1 MKCILMYCV
10 KKSLLNTKVEHNT
23 PMDIAAKATL
33 LVLILLGI
41 NVSFFS
47 VVAFALALTYII
59 FSDNENG
66 VCCMFFLLPFAN
78 VFKLNPTGSSFFTYL
93 TIVLALKLIVKKQK
107 IEKRFLI
114 FWMLLFA
121 IQVVGCNLNWGTLIK
136 QASVL
141 LLIYGYFHC
150 CKNITKRLVL
160 NLGFGVLISCFVANM
175 TGVFSNLHAYLRV
188 IRAYE
193 ISFDTYRFT
202 ALYSDPNYLSK
213 TLIVLCIS
221 LFVLIQQKAIGS
233 KYYVLIALLIG
244 FGFQTISKSFFLMLI
259 VMTILFF
266 AISIRTRHWG
276 TSLAITLF
284 CAIVVLFMH
293 GRISVFDS
301 FLERIT
307 STNDVTTGRVE
318 IWKDY
323 ISAIFSSPINLLFG
337 FGIGSTPKYMAHN
350 TYLELLY
357 TYGIFGSLTFI
368 AGLKYASGNKI
379 RRGEFE
385 NWAPAIVDIIMVFFL
400 SSLVSFD
407 FGFNLILILSF
418 IANDSNKQIEECGE
432 KIYDNSGCSSL

>member
-1 MKCILMYCV
+1 MYCV
-10 KKSLLNTKVEHNT
+10 KESLNTKVEHNT
-23 PMDIAAKATL
+23 PMDIAVKATL

-47 VVAFALALTYII
+47 VVAFALALAYII
-59 FSDNENG
+59 FFDNENG
-66 VCCMFFLLPFAN
+66 VSCMFLLLPFAN

-93 TIVLALKLIVKKQK
+93 TIILALKLIIKKQK
-107 IEKRFLI
+107 IERQFLI
-114 FWMLLFA
+114 LWMLLFA
-121 IQVVGCNLNWGTLIK
+121 IQVVGCNMNWGTLIK

-141 LLIYGYFHC
+141 LLVYGYFHC
-150 CKNITKRLVL
+150 CKNITKRVVL
-160 NLGFGVLISCFVANM
+160 NLGIGVLISCFVANM
-175 TGVFSNLHAYLRV
+175 TGIFSNIPAYLRV

-221 LFVLIQQKAIGS
+221 LFVLIQQGAIGP

-259 VMTILFF
+259 VLIILSF
-266 AISIRTRHWG
+266 AISIRTGRWG
-276 TSLAITLF
+276 TTLAIALF
-284 CAIVVLFMH
+284 CAIVVVLLMH

-323 ISAIFSSPINLLFG
+323 ISAIFSNPINLLFG
-337 FGIGSTPKYMAHN
+337 FGIGSTPKHMAHN

-368 AGLKYASGNKI
+368 AGLKYAFGNKI
-379 RRGEFE
+379 RRGEFA
-385 NWAPAIVDIIMVFFL
+385 NWAPATADIIMVFFL

-418 IANDSNKQIEECGE
+418 IAKDSNKQIEECSE
-432 KIYDNSGCSSL
+432 KIYDNGGCSGL

>member
-1 MKCILMYCV
+1 MYCV
-10 KKSLLNTKVEHNT
+10 KKSLNTKVEHNT
-23 PMDIAAKATL
+23 PMDIAAKAML

-47 VVAFALALTYII
+47 VVAFALALAYII

-66 VCCMFFLLPFAN
+66 VSCMFLLLPFAN
-78 VFKLNPTGSSFFTYL
+78 VFKLNPASSSFFTYL
-93 TIVLALKLIVKKQK
+93 TIVLALKLIIKKQK
-107 IEKRFLI
+107 IEKQFLVL
-114 FWMLLFA
+114 WMLLFA
-121 IQVVGCNLNWGTLIK
+121 IQVVGFNMNWGILIK

-141 LLIYGYFHC
+141 LLVYGYFHC

-160 NLGFGVLISCFVANM
+160 NLGIGVLISCFVANM
-175 TGVFSNLHAYLRV
+175 TGVFLNLHAYLRV

-193 ISFDTYRFT
+193 ISFDSFRFT

-213 TLIVLCIS
+213 VLIVLCVS
-221 LFVLIQQKAIGS
+221 LFVLIQQKEISRG
-233 KYYVLIALLIG
+233 YYLFIALLIG

-259 VMTILFF
+259 VMAILFF
-266 AISIRTRHWG
+266 VISIRNGRWG
-276 TSLAITLF
+276 MSLAIALF
-284 CAIVVLFMH
+284 CTIVVGLFMY

-307 STNDVTTGRVE
+307 STNDVTTGRMG

-323 ISAIFSSPINLLFG
+323 ISAIFSNPINLLFG

-368 AGLKYASGNKI
+368 AGLKYAFGNKI
-379 RRGEFE
+379 RHGEFA
-385 NWAPAIVDIIMVFFL
+385 NWTPAIVDIIMVFFL

-418 IANDSNKQIEECGE
+418 IAKDSTNKSKNIVR
-432 KIYDNSGCSSL
+432 

>member
-1 MKCILMYCV
+1 MYCV
-10 KKSLLNTKVEHNT
+10 KKSLNTKVEHNT
-23 PMDIAAKATL
+23 PMDIAAKAML

-47 VVAFALALTYII
+47 VVAFALALAYII

-66 VCCMFFLLPFAN
+66 VSCMFLLLPFAN
-78 VFKLNPTGSSFFTYL
+78 VFKLNPASSSFFTYL
-93 TIVLALKLIVKKQK
+93 TIVLALKLIIKKQK
-107 IEKRFLI
+107 IEKQFLVL
-114 FWMLLFA
+114 WMLLFA
-121 IQVVGCNLNWGTLIK
+121 IQVVGFNMNWRILVK

-141 LLIYGYFHC
+141 LLVYGYFHC

-160 NLGFGVLISCFVANM
+160 NLGIGVLISCFVANM
-175 TGVFSNLHAYLRV
+175 TGVFLNLHAYLRV

-193 ISFDTYRFT
+193 ISFDSFRFT

-213 TLIVLCIS
+213 VLIVLCVS
-221 LFVLIQQKAIGS
+221 LFVLIQQKEISRG
-233 KYYVLIALLIG
+233 YYLFIALLIG

-259 VMTILFF
+259 VMAILFF
-266 AISIRTRHWG
+266 VISIRNGRWG
-276 TSLAITLF
+276 MSLAIALF
-284 CAIVVLFMH
+284 CTIVVGLFMY

-307 STNDVTTGRVE
+307 STNDVTTGRMG

-323 ISAIFSSPINLLFG
+323 ISAIFSNPINLLFG

-368 AGLKYASGNKI
+368 AGLKYAFGNKI
-379 RRGEFE
+379 RHGEFA
-385 NWAPAIVDIIMVFFL
+385 NWTPAIVDIIMVFFL

-418 IANDSNKQIEECGE
+418 IAKDSTNKSKNIVR
-432 KIYDNSGCSSL
+432 

>member
-1 MKCILMYCV
+1 MYCV

-47 VVAFALALTYII
+47 VVAFTLALAYII

-78 VFKLNPTGSSFFTYL
+78 VFKLNPTGSSFFTYM

-114 FWMLLFA
+114 LWILLFA

-160 NLGFGVLISCFVANM
+160 NLGVGVLISCFVANM

-266 AISIRTRHWG
+266 AISIRTGRWG
-276 TSLAITLF
+276 TSLAIALF

-418 IANDSNKQIEECGE
+418 IAKHSSKQIEECGE
-432 KIYDNSGCSSL
+432 EIYDNSGCSGL

>member
-1 MKCILMYCV
+1 MYCV
-10 KKSLLNTKVEHNT
+10 KKSLNTKVEHNT
-23 PMDIAAKATL
+23 PMDIAAKAML

-47 VVAFALALTYII
+47 IVAFALALAYII

-66 VCCMFFLLPFAN
+66 VSCMFILLPFAN
-78 VFKLNPTGSSFFTYL
+78 VFKLNPASSSFFTYL
-93 TIVLALKLIVKKQK
+93 TIVLALKLIIKKQK
-107 IEKRFLI
+107 IEKQFLVL
-114 FWMLLFA
+114 WMLLFA
-121 IQVVGCNLNWGTLIK
+121 IQVVGFNMNWGILIK

-141 LLIYGYFHC
+141 LLVYGYFHC

-160 NLGFGVLISCFVANM
+160 NLGIGVLISCFVANM
-175 TGVFSNLHAYLRV
+175 TGVFLNLHAYLRV

-193 ISFDTYRFT
+193 ISFDSFRFT

-213 TLIVLCIS
+213 VLIVLCVS
-221 LFVLIQQKAIGS
+221 LFVLIQQKEISRG
-233 KYYVLIALLIG
+233 YYLFIALLIG

-259 VMTILFF
+259 VMAILFF
-266 AISIRTRHWG
+266 VISIRNGRRG
-276 TSLAITLF
+276 MSLAIALF
-284 CAIVVLFMH
+284 CTIVVGLFMY

-307 STNDVTTGRVE
+307 STNDVTTGRME

-323 ISAIFSSPINLLFG
+323 ISAIFSNPINLLFG

-368 AGLKYASGNKI
+368 AGLKYAFGNKI
-379 RRGEFE
+379 RHGEFA

-418 IANDSNKQIEECGE
+418 IAKDSTNKSKNIVR
-432 KIYDNSGCSSL
+432 

>member
-1 MKCILMYCV
+1 MYCG
-10 KKSLLNTKVEHNT
+10 KQKLNIKVAHNT
-23 PMDIAAKATL
+23 PTDIAAKVIL
-33 LVLILLGI
+33 LTLILLGI
-41 NVSFFS
+41 NISFFS
-47 VVAFALALTYII
+47 VVAFALALAYII

-93 TIVLALKLIVKKQK
+93 TIVLALKLIIKKQK

-114 FWMLLFA
+114 LWMLLFA

-141 LLIYGYFHC
+141 LLVYGYFHC
-150 CKNITKRLVL
+150 CKNITKQIVL
-160 NLGFGVLISCFVANM
+160 NFGIGVLISCFAANM
-175 TGVFSNLHAYLRV
+175 TSVFSNLHAYLRV

-193 ISFDTYRFT
+193 ISLDTYRFT

-221 LFVLIQQKAIGS
+221 LFVLIQQKEIS
-233 KYYVLIALLIG
+233 PRYYVFIALLIG

-259 VMTILFF
+259 VMVILFF
-266 AISIRTRHWG
+266 AILIRTGHWG
-276 TSLAITLF
+276 TALAIILF
-284 CAIVVLFMH
+284 CAIVVVLFMY

-307 STNDVTTGRVE
+307 STNDVTTGRTE

-323 ISAIFSSPINLLFG
+323 ISILFSNPVNLLFG

-350 TYLELLY
+350 TYLDLLY
-357 TYGIFGSLTFI
+357 NYGTFGSIVFI
-368 AGLKYASGNKI
+368 AGLKYAFGNKI
-379 RRGEFE
+379 RRGEFV

-418 IANDSNKQIEECGE
+418 IAKDSNKQIKECSE
-432 KIYDNSGCSSL
+432 KIYDNGCCSCL

>member
-1 MKCILMYCV
+1 MYCG
-10 KKSLLNTKVEHNT
+10 KQKLNIKVAHNT
-23 PMDIAAKATL
+23 PTDIAAKVIL
-33 LVLILLGI
+33 LVLILRGI
-41 NVSFFS
+41 NISFFS

-114 FWMLLFA
+114 LWMLLFA
-121 IQVVGCNLNWGTLIK
+121 IQVVGCNLNLGTLIK

-141 LLIYGYFHC
+141 LLVYGYFHC
-150 CKNITKRLVL
+150 CKNITKQIVL
-160 NLGFGVLISCFVANM
+160 NFGIGVLISCFVANM
-175 TGVFSNLHAYLRV
+175 TSIFSNSHAYLRV
-188 IRAYE
+188 VRAYE
-193 ISFDTYRFT
+193 ISLDTYRFT
-202 ALYSDPNYLSK
+202 ALYSDPNYLAK

-221 LFVLIQQKAIGS
+221 LFVLIQQKAIS
-233 KYYVLIALLIG
+233 PKYYVLIALLIG

-259 VMTILFF
+259 VMVILFF

-276 TSLAITLF
+276 VSLAITLF
-284 CAIVVLFMH
+284 CAIVVVLFMY

-301 FLERIT
+301 FFERIT
-307 STNDVTTGRVE
+307 STNDVTTGRME

-323 ISAIFSSPINLLFG
+323 ISVIFSNPINLLFG

-368 AGLKYASGNKI
+368 AGLKYAFGNKI
-379 RRGEFE
+379 RRGEFA
-385 NWAPAIVDIIMVFFL
+385 NWAPAIADIIMVFFI

-418 IANDSNKQIEECGE
+418 IAKDSNKQIEECSE
-432 KIYDNSGCSSL
+432 KIYDNGGCSGL

>member
-1 MKCILMYCV
+1 MYCV
-10 KKSLLNTKVEHNT
+10 KKSLNTKVEHNT
-23 PMDIAAKATL
+23 PMDIAAKAML

-47 VVAFALALTYII
+47 VVAFALALAYII

-66 VCCMFFLLPFAN
+66 VSCMFLLLPFAN
-78 VFKLNPTGSSFFTYL
+78 VFKLNPASSSFFTYL
-93 TIVLALKLIVKKQK
+93 TIVLALKLIIKKQK
-107 IEKRFLI
+107 IEKQFLVL
-114 FWMLLFA
+114 WMLLFA
-121 IQVVGCNLNWGTLIK
+121 IQVVGFNMNWRILIK

-141 LLIYGYFHC
+141 LLVYGYFHC

-160 NLGFGVLISCFVANM
+160 NLGIGVLISCFVANM
-175 TGVFSNLHAYLRV
+175 TGVFLNLHAYLRV

-193 ISFDTYRFT
+193 ISFDSFRFT

-213 TLIVLCIS
+213 VLIVLCVS
-221 LFVLIQQKAIGS
+221 LFVLIQQKEISRG
-233 KYYVLIALLIG
+233 YYLFIALLIG

-259 VMTILFF
+259 VMAILFF
-266 AISIRTRHWG
+266 VISIRNGRWG
-276 TSLAITLF
+276 MSLAIALF
-284 CAIVVLFMH
+284 CTIVVGLFMY

-307 STNDVTTGRVE
+307 STNDVTTGRMG

-323 ISAIFSSPINLLFG
+323 ISAIFSNPINLLFG

-368 AGLKYASGNKI
+368 VGLKYAFGNKI
-379 RRGEFE
+379 RHGEFA
-385 NWAPAIVDIIMVFFL
+385 NWTPAIVDIIMVFFL

-418 IANDSNKQIEECGE
+418 IAKDSTNKSKNIVR
-432 KIYDNSGCSSL
+432 

>member
-1 MKCILMYCV
+1 MYCV
-10 KKSLLNTKVEHNT
+10 KKSLNTKVEHNT
-23 PMDIAAKATL
+23 PMDIAAKAML

-47 VVAFALALTYII
+47 IVAFALALAYII

-66 VCCMFFLLPFAN
+66 VSCMFLLLPFAN
-78 VFKLNPTGSSFFTYL
+78 VFKLNPASSSFFTYL
-93 TIVLALKLIVKKQK
+93 TIVLALKLIIKKQK
-107 IEKRFLI
+107 IEKQFLVL
-114 FWMLLFA
+114 WMLLFA
-121 IQVVGCNLNWGTLIK
+121 IQVVGFNMNWGILIK

-141 LLIYGYFHC
+141 LLVYGYFHC

-160 NLGFGVLISCFVANM
+160 NLGIGVLISCFVANM
-175 TGVFSNLHAYLRV
+175 TGVFLNLHAYLRV

-193 ISFDTYRFT
+193 ISFDSFRFT

-213 TLIVLCIS
+213 VLIVLCVS
-221 LFVLIQQKAIGS
+221 LFVLIQQKEISRG
-233 KYYVLIALLIG
+233 YYLFIALLIG

-259 VMTILFF
+259 VMAILFF
-266 AISIRTRHWG
+266 VISIRNGRRG
-276 TSLAITLF
+276 MSLAIALF
-284 CAIVVLFMH
+284 CTIVVGLFMY

-307 STNDVTTGRVE
+307 STNDVTTGRME

-323 ISAIFSSPINLLFG
+323 ISAIFSNPINLLFG

-368 AGLKYASGNKI
+368 AGLKYAFGNKI
-379 RRGEFE
+379 RHGEFA

-418 IANDSNKQIEECGE
+418 IAKDSTNKSKNIVR
-432 KIYDNSGCSSL
+432 